1 MLSILNNYL
10 FFLFLTTL
18 AVSNNL
24 ILFFISWI
32 GMNVTLYGIL
42 LKSYNTYN
50 KEITVK
56 YFVSGSIITIFI
68 LFAILL
74 YFMDYFTFNI
84 DSASYLFLNNDNLSF
99 TLESVNISKLQKIYY
114 SVLISAFLFK
124 LGSFPFH
131 FYIAD
136 MYMSIKYM
144 HTMLLYTIVLK
155 IVMFFTLIKYL
166 SCFWYLNT
174 TISDLLICSGF
185 GSIFVS
191 SFTII
196 RQFKIMNFW
205 AYSYINTIG
214 YTILALSSGI
224 TAEFGEL
231 TFYSA
236 KIYFLIYLIVWYGI
250 MDLMSSFNL
259 VRPSTILGSIK
270 SSIYYIND
278 FIFFSEISY
287 KKNLNKNFS
296 IYNKFLYYF
305 NNYDYKFVKYSIII
319 FLLSLLGLPPTIGF
333 FSKALVYFELVSN
346 QNTAFILFL
355 ILLLTPVVSFGYIK
369 LIIYTI
375 FNKASFNILGI
386 TKIKIIPKKKYGI
399 KGTF

>member
-18 AVSNNL
+18 AISNNL

-84 DSASYLFLNNDNLSF
+84 DSSSYLFLNSDSLNL
-99 TLESVNISKLQKIYY
+99 TLESVNISKLQKTYY
-114 SVLISAFLFK
+114 SILISAFLFK

-136 MYMSIKYM
+136 MYTSIKYI

-155 IVMFFTLIKYL
+155 IVMFFKLIKYL

-174 TISDLLICSGF
+174 TVTDLLICSGF
-185 GSIFVS
+185 GSIFIS

-205 AYSYINTIG
+205 AYSYINTVG
-214 YTILALSSGI
+214 YTILSLSSGI
-224 TAEFGEL
+224 SAEFGEL

-250 MDLMSSFNL
+250 MDLMASFSL
-259 VRPSTILGSIK
+259 IRPSTPLGNIK

-278 FIFFSEISY
+278 FIFFSEI
-287 KKNLNKNFS
+287 
-296 IYNKFLYYF
+296 
-305 NNYDYKFVKYSIII
+305 
-319 FLLSLLGLPPTIGF
+319 
-333 FSKALVYFELVSN
+333 
-346 QNTAFILFL
+346 
-355 ILLLTPVVSFGYIK
+355 
-369 LIIYTI
+369 
-375 FNKASFNILGI
+375 
-386 TKIKIIPKKKYGI
+386 
-399 KGTF
+399 

>member
-1 MLSILNNYL
+1 
-10 FFLFLTTL
+10 
-18 AVSNNL
+18 
-24 ILFFISWI
+24 
-32 GMNVTLYGIL
+32 MNVTLYGIL

-166 SCFWYLNT
+166 SCF
-174 TISDLLICSGF
+174 
-185 GSIFVS
+185 
-191 SFTII
+191 
-196 RQFKIMNFW
+196 
-205 AYSYINTIG
+205 
-214 YTILALSSGI
+214 
-224 TAEFGEL
+224 
-231 TFYSA
+231 
-236 KIYFLIYLIVWYGI
+236 
-250 MDLMSSFNL
+250 
-259 VRPSTILGSIK
+259 
-270 SSIYYIND
+270 
-278 FIFFSEISY
+278 
-287 KKNLNKNFS
+287 
-296 IYNKFLYYF
+296 
-305 NNYDYKFVKYSIII
+305 
-319 FLLSLLGLPPTIGF
+319 
-333 FSKALVYFELVSN
+333 
-346 QNTAFILFL
+346 
-355 ILLLTPVVSFGYIK
+355 
-369 LIIYTI
+369 
-375 FNKASFNILGI
+375 
-386 TKIKIIPKKKYGI
+386 
-399 KGTF
+399 